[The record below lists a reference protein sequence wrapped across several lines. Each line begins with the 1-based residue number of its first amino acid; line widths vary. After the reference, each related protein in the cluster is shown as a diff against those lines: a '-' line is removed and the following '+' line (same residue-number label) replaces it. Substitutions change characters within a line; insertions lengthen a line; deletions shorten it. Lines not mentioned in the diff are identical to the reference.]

1 MQTNRLDC
9 AAVEMVDYV
18 VIEIMCVV
26 LGARS
31 VVPAKEVL
39 PGEEFVR
46 DIVSFEVVLL
56 VYRPNGKVA
65 ARHGGLGQG
74 FPKQF
79 VL

>member
-18 VIEIMCVV
+18 VIENMCVV

-46 DIVSFEVVLL
+46 DIVSFEVV
-56 VYRPNGKVA
+56 YRPNGKVA